1 VSFDDKL
8 RIDDSPWI
16 TEIKTCENVSVS
28 SRPAAPSKPG
38 GWSPIAGRCLFVLAL
53 FLVLGSC
60 ARPIRKEPPPPP
72 PAARIPEPPPSS
84 EIEPIPPPAQPPQST
99 PPEIAARPPY
109 AGPTGVF
116 EPREYRSAAGQTLPY
131 RLFTPNGYD
140 PSRKYPLI
148 VFLHGASARG
158 ADNQRQMGGPGQWGT
173 SLWVQDEIQLKHPAF
188 VLVPQAAGRADSHWV
203 RQWRANPARDPA
215 DKEPLELVVELID
228 ALGQEVSI
236 DPDRL
241 YITGLSMGGFGVWIA
256 ISRYPDK
263 FAAAIPICG
272 GGDPTAIAE
281 TTAKVWAFH
290 GAADTAVPA
299 RRSREMIEALR
310 RAGAD
315 PRYNEYPGVGHN
327 AWQRA
332 YREPELVE
340 WLFAQQREASRAED
354 QAAK

>member
-1 VSFDDKL
+1 
-8 RIDDSPWI
+8 
-16 TEIKTCENVSVS
+16 
-28 SRPAAPSKPG
+28 
-38 GWSPIAGRCLFVLAL
+38 L
-53 FLVLGSC
+53 FLALGSC
-60 ARPIRKEPPPPP
+60 ARPLRKEPPPP
-72 PAARIPEPPPSS
+72 PAARIPPPATQPSP
-84 EIEPIPPPAQPPQST
+84 EIEPAAPPGQPPEQQPRPTT
-99 PPEIAARPPY
+99 PSEGTVRPPY
-109 AGPTGVF
+109 SGPTGVF
-116 EPREYRSAAGQTLPY
+116 EARVYRSAEGQALPY
-131 RLFTPNGYD
+131 RLFTPRGYD
-140 PSRKYPLI
+140 PSKKYPLI
-148 VFLHGASARG
+148 LFLHGASARG
-158 ADNQRQMGGPGQWGT
+158 ADNQRQLHGPGQWGT
-173 SLWVQDEIQLKHPAF
+173 AIWVQDEIQQKHPAF
-188 VLVPQAAGRADSHWV
+188 VLVPQAASRADNRWV